1 MCDFEKELIDEYNN
15 WKKYIGELKN
25 NQIFIKEEYD
35 YAKKTFNEL
44 IEILQVLKIKIENNY
59 FFHDR

>member
-1 MCDFEKELIDEYNN
+1 MNIT
-15 WKKYIGELKN
+15 IGKNILVNSKN

-35 YAKKTFNEL
+35 YVKKTFNEL